1 MVQGRLRI
9 VKAVTDNDKKIA
21 NRVAVRVTETIDEQT
36 ILVMPLEQEAESTNI

>member
-21 NRVAVRVTETIDEQT
+21 NRIAVRVTETVDEQT
-36 ILVMPLEQEAESTNI
+36 ILVVPLENESSEKNI